1 MAAPPRHVAP
11 PRDVRGHAGLRR
23 RIGIAATQNKPS
35 HYLIAFIVVNIVFGA
50 AYFAVY
56 WINSH

>member
-1 MAAPPRHVAP
+1 M
-11 PRDVRGHAGLRR
+11 
-23 RIGIAATQNKPS
+23 QNKPS
-35 HYLIAFIVVNIVFGA
+35 HYLIAFIVVNVVFGA